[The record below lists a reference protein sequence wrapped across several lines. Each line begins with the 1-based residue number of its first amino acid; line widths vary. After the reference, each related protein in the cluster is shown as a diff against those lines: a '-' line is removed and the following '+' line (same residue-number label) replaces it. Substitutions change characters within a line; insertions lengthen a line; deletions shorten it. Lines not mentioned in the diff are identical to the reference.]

1 MNFSLKK
8 QDLLTY
14 TLDQINTF
22 FPDDK
27 EIKTLQINKFFNYT
41 LERVEHCLSKV
52 NNKYYLNKKKF
63 KFNHLNSDHYC
74 VYLYFLSNSLYN
86 NKVDKKICE
95 KTYYLN
101 KLLNGIDMFY
111 EVELPDIFHVVH
123 PLGTILGRAKYSNF
137 LTVYQNCTVGSNTK
151 KSPSL
156 GKYLTLR
163 PGSAI
168 LGNSKVGNNC
178 QMASKAIMIDQK
190 LSDNTTYF
198 GNPKNFFLKRK
209 LKQNDWF
216 KI

>member
-95 KTYYLN
+95 KT
-101 KLLNGIDMFY
+101 G
-111 EVELPDIFHVVH
+111 
-123 PLGTILGRAKYSNF
+123 
-137 LTVYQNCTVGSNTK
+137 
-151 KSPSL
+151 
-156 GKYLTLR
+156 
-163 PGSAI
+163 
-168 LGNSKVGNNC
+168 
-178 QMASKAIMIDQK
+178 
-190 LSDNTTYF
+190 
-198 GNPKNFFLKRK
+198 
-209 LKQNDWF
+209 
-216 KI
+216 